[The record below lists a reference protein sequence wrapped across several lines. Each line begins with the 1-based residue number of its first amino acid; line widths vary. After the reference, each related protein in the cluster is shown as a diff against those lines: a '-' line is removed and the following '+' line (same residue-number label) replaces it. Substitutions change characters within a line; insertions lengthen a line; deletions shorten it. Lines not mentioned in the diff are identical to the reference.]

1 MKILTIGIPTR
12 EGIYYKKCFY
22 SLSRAV
28 QALFMKEWAVETII
42 CINSPNADALEP
54 EIKMITRELPQ
65 LNTRIIK
72 QDSLLLGKSLA
83 MKRIIAEAKGE
94 LVLFLDDDVEVEPD
108 AIRVAMEIFE
118 NRSDIK
124 LVGATPKIIRPIQA
138 SRWRNFIYDVINIQ
152 QIADVFAYPDPFI
165 FGRFMM
171 LRKRDVPD
179 IPNDILNEDMY
190 MQILFH
196 PNVVKIKS
204 FIRYRGVVY
213 LNDHFKRVFRL
224 MEGRKQAKVYAGG
237 RLTQKYFNDQ
247 LTKRKLNFKKII
259 HLRPYF
265 LFCFVCYRIIRILTY
280 LLKPC
285 LYKNKKGS
293 IVGWNRTY
301 CILM

>member
-12 EGIYYKKCFY
+12 EGIYYKECFY
-22 SLSRAV
+22 SLSKAV
-28 QALFMKEWAVETII
+28 QALSMKEWAVETII
-42 CINSPNADALEP
+42 CINGPNTDILEA
-54 EIKMITRELPQ
+54 EIKTVTRELPQ

-72 QDSLLLGKSLA
+72 QDPSLLGKPLA
-83 MKRIIAEAKGE
+83 MKKIIIEAKGE
-94 LVLFLDDDVEVEPD
+94 LVLFLDDDVEVDSD
-108 AIRVAMEIFE
+108 AIRVAVEIFE
-118 NRSDIK
+118 TRSNIQ

-138 SRWRNFIYDVINIQ
+138 SHWHNFIYDVINIQ
-152 QIADVFAYPDPFI
+152 QIVDVFTYTDPYI

-171 LRKRDVPD
+171 LKKKDMPD
-179 IPNDILNEDMY
+179 IPNDMFNEDMY

-204 FIRYRGVVY
+204 FVRYHGVAY
-213 LNDHFKRVFRL
+213 LRDHFKRVFRL
-224 MEGRKQAKVYAGG
+224 MQGRKQAKVYAGK
-237 RLTQKYFNDQ
+237 RLAQKYFNDRF
-247 LTKRKLNFKKII
+247 TKRKLDFKKII
-259 HLRPYF
+259 HLRLYF

>member
-12 EGIYYKKCFY
+12 EGRYYKECFY
-22 SLSRAV
+22 SLSKAV
-28 QALFMKEWAVETII
+28 KVLSVKEWVVETII
-42 CINSPNADALEP
+42 CINGPNTDALES
-54 EIKMITRELPQ
+54 EIKMTTRELPQ

-72 QDSLLLGKSLA
+72 QNSLLLGKSLA

-94 LVLFLDDDVEVEPD
+94 LVLFLDDDVEVGPD
-108 AIRVAMEIFE
+108 AIRVAIEIFE

-138 SRWRNFIYDVINIQ
+138 SHWRNFIYDVINIQ
-152 QIADVFAYPDPFI
+152 QIVDVFAYPDPFI

-171 LRKRDVPD
+171 LRKRDMPD

-190 MQILFH
+190 MQIVFH
-196 PNVVKIKS
+196 PNVVKMKS
-204 FIRYRGVVY
+204 FIRYRGVAY
-213 LNDHFKRVFRL
+213 LGDHFKRVFRL
-224 MEGRKQAKVYAGG
+224 MEGRKQAKIYAEK

-247 LTKRKLNFKKII
+247 STKRKLNFKKII

-265 LFCFVCYRIIRILTY
+265 FFCFICYRIIRILTY

-293 IVGWNRTY
+293 MTGWSRTY
-301 CILM
+301 CILI